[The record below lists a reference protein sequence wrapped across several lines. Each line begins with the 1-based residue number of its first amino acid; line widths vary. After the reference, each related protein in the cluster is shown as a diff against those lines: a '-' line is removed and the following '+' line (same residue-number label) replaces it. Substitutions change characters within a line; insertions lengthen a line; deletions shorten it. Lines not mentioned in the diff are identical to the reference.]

1 MGLMSQLRRLFFE
14 CHTVALVDMRAR
26 TERTDDDVPRKI
38 QLPERVARMNQL
50 RARYPGLLINGELEF
65 SYSLLDK
72 VIDQFDKNE
81 LRYIDLRDCTRRDQE
96 LDGVKRDERMKI
108 DFKPGEPLK
117 VTSESTAPEARLAT
131 DLEIR
136 NAFVRRA
143 LAYDAASLITY
154 SRMETWIVKIFRL
167 MQQPALD
174 DHAQITLQ
182 QAYRADK
189 RLWALMA
196 EETRANIVPTPG
208 GIKPLDAA
216 LMRFSDN
223 VEVTFL
229 LLPLQTVKAGH
240 ISSSS
245 GSLDNVAAATWA
257 SAPRP
262 LPYDKPKGGN
272 KGRGKGKDGSGKG
285 NTKNAK
291 GQAKSLVVKLSPYG
305 CAYKL
310 SNGKP
315 CCIFYNSATG
325 CKDETIQVGKRC
337 ARGFH
342 NCGKLL
348 SCGTVCSG
356 AHAMQACPTI

>member
-1 MGLMSQLRRLFFE
+1 
-14 CHTVALVDMRAR
+14 
-26 TERTDDDVPRKI
+26 
-38 QLPERVARMNQL
+38 
-50 RARYPGLLINGELEF
+50 
-65 SYSLLDK
+65 
-72 VIDQFDKNE
+72 
-81 LRYIDLRDCTRRDQE
+81 
-96 LDGVKRDERMKI
+96 MKI

-117 VTSESTAPEARLAT
+117 VTTASQLPEARLAT

-143 LAYDAASLITY
+143 LAYDAANLITY

-196 EETRANIVPTPG
+196 EETRANIIPAPG
-208 GIKPLDAA
+208 GNKPLDAA
-216 LMRFSDN
+216 LTQFADN

-229 LLPLQTVKAGH
+229 LLPLQLVRGGSTSNTGGQDHSASQ
-240 ISSSS
+240 SS
-245 GSLDNVAAATWA
+245 AAAHRA
-257 SAPRP
+257 V
-262 LPYDKPKGGN
+262 PYDRPKGGN
-272 KGRGKGKDGSGKG
+272 KGKGKGKDNAGKG
-285 NTKNAK
+285 NSKNTK
-291 GQAKSLVVKLSPYG
+291 GQSKSKVSPYG

-315 CCIFYNSATG
+315 CCVFYNSTAG
-325 CKDETIQVGKRC
+325 CKDETVRVGKRC

-356 AHAMQACPTI
+356 DHAMQACSAV